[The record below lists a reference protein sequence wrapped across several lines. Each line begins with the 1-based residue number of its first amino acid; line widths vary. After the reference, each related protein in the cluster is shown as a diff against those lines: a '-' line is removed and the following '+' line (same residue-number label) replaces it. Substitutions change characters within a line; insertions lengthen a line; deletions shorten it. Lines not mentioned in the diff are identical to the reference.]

1 MDKFVEIMTGL
12 FFLVLVSMFL
22 FRGRET
28 IGIIRAWGD
37 FFTEG
42 VQALHGR

>member
-1 MDKFVEIMTGL
+1 MGRLVEILSGL
-12 FFLVLVSMFL
+12 FMLVLVSLFL

-28 IGIIRAWGD
+28 IGIIRAWGE

>member
-1 MDKFVEIMTGL
+1 MSKIVEILTGV
-12 FFLVLVSMFL
+12 FMLVLVSLFL
-22 FRGRET
+22 VRGRET
-28 IGIIRAWGD
+28 VAIISAWGE